1 MTGAQSASNA
11 FKVRAIAR
19 CVATR
24 RRRARA
30 RARRA
35 RSTRDAAFGANSNRN

>member
-24 RRRARA
+24 GRRARA
-30 RARRA
+30 
-35 RSTRDAAFGANSNRN
+35 TRDAAFGANSNRN